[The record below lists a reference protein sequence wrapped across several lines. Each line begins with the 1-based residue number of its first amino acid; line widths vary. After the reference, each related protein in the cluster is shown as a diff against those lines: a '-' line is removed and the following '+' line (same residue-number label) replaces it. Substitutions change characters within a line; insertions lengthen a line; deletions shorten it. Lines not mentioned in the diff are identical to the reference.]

1 MRIKGVLEPGHF
13 ESAKEEQEH
22 ALATGSS
29 FLSAH
34 LNNEEVEELNRY
46 IAEKERIVELH
57 LTAQTVNY
65 RDCLVD
71 SYRGVEDPFESE
83 IAELGYNQN
92 PAEPSQVIR
101 EIAFKRNGTETGAS
115 LGN

>member
-1 MRIKGVLEPGHF
+1 MLEQGHF
-13 ESAKEEQEH
+13 ETAKEELEH

-29 FLSAH
+29 FLLAQ
-34 LNNEEVEELNRY
+34 LNNEEVDGLNKY

-71 SYRGVEDPFESE
+71 AYRGVEDPFDSE
-83 IAELGYNQN
+83 VAELGYNQN

-101 EIAFKRNGTETGAS
+101 QIAFKRDGTENGA
-115 LGN
+115 G